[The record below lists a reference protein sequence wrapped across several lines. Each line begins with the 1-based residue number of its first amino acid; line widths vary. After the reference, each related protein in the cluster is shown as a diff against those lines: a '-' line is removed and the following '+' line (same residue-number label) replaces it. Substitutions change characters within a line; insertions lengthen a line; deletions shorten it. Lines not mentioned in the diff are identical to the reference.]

1 MSYEP
6 VHQFVKG
13 NCVNHIVKQIGTAL
27 QEVVRDF
34 KGNSIAVKFR
44 LAVIEILK
52 YFFLNF

>member
-6 VHQFVKG
+6 VHQLVKG
-13 NCVNHIVKQIGTAL
+13 NGVNHIVKQIGTAL